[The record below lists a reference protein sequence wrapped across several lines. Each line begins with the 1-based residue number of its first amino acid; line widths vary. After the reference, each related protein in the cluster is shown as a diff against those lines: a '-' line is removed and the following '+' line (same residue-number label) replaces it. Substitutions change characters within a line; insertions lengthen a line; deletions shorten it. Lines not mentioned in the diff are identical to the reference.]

1 MHATLENLRAAP
13 TLIEQAYDAILAAI
27 CDGRLAPAARLNQDL
42 LAARLGI
49 SRQPVGQALTIL
61 RAQGFV
67 RDTGRRGL
75 IVAPLDPQFFRAI
88 YELREALDSLAA
100 TLAAQRCT
108 PADAAVGR
116 KLVAEGRVAARRGRV
131 AELIEAHM
139 GFHMWICGVAG
150 NPLLSET
157 MRLYWNHLRR
167 AMGEVLRD
175 AAVRRRLWDEHQQLL
190 RAIVSRDPAA
200 AARRA
205 VGHAREAGK
214 TLARTLPAAPPP
226 DRGALLV
233 LPQTKGGG
241 SQGRT
246 RP

>member
-75 IVAPLDPQFFRAI
+75 IVALLDPQFFRAI

-150 NPLLSET
+150 NPLLSGE
-157 MRLYWNHLRR
+157 MRVVLEHPPR
-167 AMGEVLRD
+167 AMGGGVWGGPGGPPPL
-175 AAVRRRLWDEHQQLL
+175 
-190 RAIVSRDPAA
+190 
-200 AARRA
+200 
-205 VGHAREAGK
+205 GG
-214 TLARTLPAAPPP
+214 APPTP
-226 DRGALLV
+226 
-233 LPQTKGGG
+233 P
-241 SQGRT
+241 
-246 RP
+246 